1 MVAAAGLE
9 AGAVVTA
16 EAGLSIKVAVDAV
29 VLALLSE
36 LTADKLETGM
46 LTRVPAGPFGI
57 DKGSWMSSG

>member
-1 MVAAAGLE
+1 M
-9 AGAVVTA
+9 A

-29 VLALLSE
+29 VLALLRE

-57 DKGSWMSSG
+57 DKGNWMSSG

>member
-1 MVAAAGLE
+1 MATAGLE
-9 AGAVVTA
+9 AGAVVSA
-16 EAGLSIKVAVDAV
+16 EAGLSIKVAVAAV

-46 LTRVPAGPFGI
+46 LTRVPAGPFCI

>member
-1 MVAAAGLE
+1 M
-9 AGAVVTA
+9 VTA